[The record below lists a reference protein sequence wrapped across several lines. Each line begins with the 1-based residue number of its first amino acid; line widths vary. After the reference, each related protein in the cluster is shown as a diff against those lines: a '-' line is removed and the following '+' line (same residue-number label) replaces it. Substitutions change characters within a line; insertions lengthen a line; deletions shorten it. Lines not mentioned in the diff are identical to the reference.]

1 MGMGGRPVLFR
12 GSQVVVGGCCAN
24 GSNDGPVSFYLDGV
38 WGYASQNIGLRPFL
52 PHHAQTTIGKIN
64 LSAPMRS
71 LGLPRNPTPE
81 TA

>member
-12 GSQVVVGGCCAN
+12 GSQVIVGGNCTN
-24 GSNDGPVSFYLDGV
+24 GSNDGPVYFNLNND
-38 WGYASQNIGLRPFL
+38 WGNANQNIGLRPFL